1 MRSRVVLRLQ
11 MYYFTMHDDESEDD
25 QAHDDDEDADC
36 DDGSQ
41 DIDDGGSHD
50 CDSHNFIPLRII
62 LFRYESK
69 KKKH

>member
-1 MRSRVVLRLQ
+1 

-25 QAHDDDEDADC
+25 HDEDADC

-50 CDSHNFIPLRII
+50 SDSHNFIPLRII

-69 KKKH
+69 KEKH